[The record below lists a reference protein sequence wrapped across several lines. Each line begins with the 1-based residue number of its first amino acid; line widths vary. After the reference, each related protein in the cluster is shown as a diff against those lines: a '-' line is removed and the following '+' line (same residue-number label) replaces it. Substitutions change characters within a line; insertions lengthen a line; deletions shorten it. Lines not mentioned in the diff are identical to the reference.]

1 MLPNKSTLEIFRDC
15 LKVIPRMV
23 QEEKKIISV
32 RELLKKEFLKN
43 KKERGLLKIFILKM
57 KIKYNYLEI
66 MPSEELVI
74 I

>member
-43 KKERGLLKIFILKM
+43 KKERGLLSICQF
-57 KIKYNYLEI
+57 
-66 MPSEELVI
+66 
-74 I
+74 